1 MSPSIS
7 WPMRQL
13 DGVPHSAA
21 GTVSALRAALRS
33 SFGTPDRQVVAL
45 IIGSLLLRTAF
56 AGVLGLGVDESYMV
70 AAGRTL
76 AFGYF
81 DHPPISWWIV
91 WGTTHLLQS
100 ESELVVR
107 LPFILLFGITTWLM
121 YRVASRAFG
130 PRAGLWCA
138 VALNLSPMF
147 GVTTGSWVLPDGPLM
162 AALAGMSLCFLTA
175 LEADGRRAWTFWT
188 ATGLCAG
195 LAMLSKYSAA
205 MPMAGALGYLL
216 TSSRHRSWLR
226 RPEPYVAGL
235 VALLAFSPAVL
246 WNMQHHWASFA
257 FQGARATGSRFRPL
271 APLTVLS
278 GETLFL
284 LPWIGIP
291 LFAVLVRS
299 VWRGPQDWRGWMF
312 AWLAAPAIVFFP
324 AVAIWSSGHVLF
336 HWAAPGFLMLFPVLG
351 MELARLRQVSGGIL
365 PGLAVGTAILL
376 VMCAAAVGSEV
387 RWNWLPEVGEDFAVG
402 SDPDMQAVDWTSLR
416 LEIGQLARQHPGL
429 VVAAT
434 RWHECGKLDYALG
447 HQAPFLCLATDAR
460 EFGETEHRMSYAG
473 RDILIAAPRSSL
485 RAVTASLGPDFE
497 GIEQLPPATLLH
509 AGRPAMEIPLF
520 LGHRFEG
527 R

>member
-1 MSPSIS
+1 MSNSIS

-13 DGVPHSAA
+13 DGVPHVAA
-21 GTVSALRAALRS
+21 GTIPALRAAMRS
-33 SFGTPDRQVVAL
+33 SFGTPDHQVLAL
-45 IIGSLLLRTAF
+45 ILGSLLLRAMF

-91 WGTTHLLQS
+91 WGTTHLLHS
-100 ESELVVR
+100 ESELAVR
-107 LPFILLFGITTWLM
+107 LPFVLLFGMTTWLM
-121 YRVASRAFG
+121 HRVASRAYT

-162 AALAGMSLCFLTA
+162 AALAATLLCFLRA
-175 LEADGRRAWTFWT
+175 LEAGERGAWTLWM

-216 TSSRHRSWLR
+216 TSPRHRSWLC

-235 VALLAFSPAVL
+235 LALMAFSPVVL

-257 FQGARATGSRFRPL
+257 FQGGRATGGRFRPL
-271 APLTVLS
+271 APFTVLG

-299 VWRGPQDWRGWMF
+299 FWRGPQDWRGWLF
-312 AWLAAPAIVFFP
+312 AWLAAPAIVFFL
-324 AVAIWSSGHVLF
+324 AVAIWSSDHVLF

-351 MELARLRQVSGGIL
+351 AELARMRQASGRIL
-365 PGLAVGTAILL
+365 PGLAAGTATLL
-376 VMCAAAVGSEV
+376 VLCAALVGSEV
-387 RWNWLPEVGEDFAVG
+387 QWNWLPELGEDFALG
-402 SDPDMQAVDWTSLR
+402 KDPDIQAVDWTSLR
-416 LEIGQLARQHPGL
+416 SDIGELARQHPGL

-447 HQAPFLCLATDAR
+447 HQAPFLCLATDTR
-460 EFGETEHRMSYAG
+460 EFGETEHRASYVG
-473 RDILIAAPRSSL
+473 RDILIASPRSTL
-485 RAVTASLGPDFE
+485 RAMTASLGPDFE
-497 GIEQLPPATLLH
+497 DIERLPPAVLLH

-520 LGHRFEG
+520 LGHHFQG